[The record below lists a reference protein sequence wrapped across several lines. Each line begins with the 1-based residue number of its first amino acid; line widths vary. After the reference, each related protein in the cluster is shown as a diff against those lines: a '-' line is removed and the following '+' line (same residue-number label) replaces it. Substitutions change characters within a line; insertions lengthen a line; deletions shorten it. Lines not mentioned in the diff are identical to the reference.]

1 MADSRFRSHVTEHV
15 PDLHSESVVVAPSLS
30 GATHP
35 FLETR
40 KLDISVD
47 VVIIDAGLSN
57 ELQPESLA
65 HEAAPAV
72 RPHEVLCMNHFVA
85 GGTVL
90 RVLLQ
95 VSCDVFARVFEPSQL
110 SAELDT
116 HAEATLEALSEDLLQ
131 RVLPENQTITL

>member
-1 MADSRFRSHVTEHV
+1 V
-15 PDLHSESVVVAPSLS
+15 PDLHGESIDVVPSLS
-30 GATHP
+30 DATHP
-35 FLETR
+35 SFETR

-47 VVIIDAGLSN
+47 VPVTDAGLSH

-65 HEAAPAV
+65 HEAAPTIGS
-72 RPHEVLCMNHFVA
+72 HEVLCVNHFVA